1 MDRVAGAKLG
11 GRPLEAAL
19 GNQACTSAGVSVPRG
34 RVENL
39 LEGCQRQM
47 VENLEA
53 GLSLG
58 MGMGSQE
65 ILLTGC
71 VTGESRV
78 SRWVGKREAPGKE
91 ALLAGSLR
99 LDVISA

>member
-1 MDRVAGAKLG
+1 M
-11 GRPLEAAL
+11 EAAL
-19 GNQACTSAGVSVPRG
+19 GNQACTLAGVSVPRG

-53 GLSLG
+53 GLSL
-58 MGMGSQE
+58 GMGSQE

-99 LDVISA
+99 LDVIST